1 MKKLLLIY
9 ILLFNVVLAN
19 EYFYIQDNKKINLIK
34 IDEISDASSKID
46 YYKTDNDIVLG
57 VKNQLFV
64 KFKTF
69 NNLNKYK
76 KEFDLIVLNV
86 YGKDLYLFQTKDK
99 SLTLKI
105 SNDLSLKNDVL
116 YSEANFIKNT
126 ISR

>member
-9 ILLFNVVLAN
+9 MLLFNVVLAN

-34 IDEISDASSKID
+34 IDEISDTISKID

-64 KFKTF
+64 KFKTL

-76 KEFDLIVLNV
+76 KEFDLIVLNI

-105 SNDLSLKNDVL
+105 GNDLSLKNDVL
-116 YSEANFIKNT
+116 YSQANFIKNT